1 MWKEG
6 GLLEHHE
13 AIGVTVP
20 EARTDDHDVDRG
32 RPVQEACGIAA
43 LAAFFDR

>member
-20 EARTDDHDVDRG
+20 EVRTNGDDVDQE
-32 RPVQEACGIAA
+32 RPVQEVCGIAA
-43 LAAFFDR
+43 PAVFFDR